1 MEAGRR
7 LLIVLVGASVLAMSC
22 ASPPAKPAP
31 AAPPAAPAPQPA
43 PSSPKTPASSPQPG
57 PAPATGGTA
66 SSPTTFVATEELY
79 RATFAE
85 VQQVIAEISK
95 IIAAGDY
102 SGWLSYLTADYVA
115 SRSSPAFLAAASNSG
130 VLKKNGIVL
139 KTLRDYFDNVVVRS
153 RLQATLDDIQFVDET
168 HVKAIALVQGTP
180 VILYYLVHEG
190 GKWKVGI
197 KAAGDS

>member
-22 ASPPAKPAP
+22 ATPPAKPAP
-31 AAPPAAPAPQPA
+31 APQAPTPAQPAPQPTEPA
-43 PSSPKTPASSPQPG
+43 PQQ
-57 PAPATGGTA
+57 PAPATGIA
-66 SSPTTFVATEELY
+66 PSSPTTFVATEELY

-85 VQQVIAEISK
+85 VQEVIAAISR

-102 SGWLSYLTADYVA
+102 NGWLSYLTADYVA
-115 SRSSPAFLAAASNSG
+115 SRSSPSFLADASNAG